1 MVATIL
7 VRGAT
12 RRGYVAPP
20 AGPATQRL
28 ASRCRRTAD
37 QAPYAPPVDLLLI
50 RHGLPV
56 RRETTDGS
64 PADPELDVAG
74 RDQAERLARWL
85 APEGLDTV
93 YVSPLRRARET
104 AAPLAAAVGVEP
116 IVDDEVAEFDRAS
129 HFYIPIEELKAT
141 KDPRYEEIMRGEHH
155 GEVDPETFREIVTIA
170 IERIIEA
177 NAGKRVAV
185 VCHGGVIN
193 AYAAHALG
201 IPDVMFFEPVYTS
214 VSRFV
219 CSSRGHRTLVSL
231 NETGHLHAER
241 TAAI

>member
-1 MVATIL
+1 ML
-7 VRGAT
+7 H
-12 RRGYVAPP
+12 RRRP
-20 AGPATQRL
+20 RL
-28 ASRCRRTAD
+28 R
-37 QAPYAPPVDLLLI
+37 PYDPPVDLLLI

-85 APEGLDTV
+85 AVEGIDAV
-93 YVSPLRRARET
+93 YVSPMRRALET

-116 IVDDEVAEFDRAS
+116 VVDDEVAEFDRAS

-141 KDPRYEEIMRGEHH
+141 NDPRYEEIMRGEHH
-155 GEVDPETFREIVTIA
+155 GEVDPETFKQVVTVA

-177 NAGKRVAV
+177 NPGRRVAV

-193 AYAAHALG
+193 AYASHVLGLADAL
-201 IPDVMFFEPVYTS
+201 FFEPTYTS
-214 VSRFV
+214 VSRFA

-241 TAAI
+241 APASPPA

>member
-1 MVATIL
+1 VAEGTSARPL
-7 VRGAT
+7 PVRP
-12 RRGYVAPP
+12 RLAPAP
-20 AGPATQRL
+20 GGTGPDPATEV
-28 ASRCRRTAD
+28 C
-37 QAPYAPPVDLLLI
+37 PYDPPVDLLLI

-74 RDQAERLARWL
+74 RDQAQRLARWL
-85 APEGLDTV
+85 ASEGIDAV
-93 YVSPLRRARET
+93 YVSPMRRALET

-116 IVDDEVAEFDRAS
+116 IVDEEVAEFDRAS
-129 HFYIPIEELKAT
+129 HFYVPIEELKAT
-141 KDPRYEEIMRGEHH
+141 NDPRYEEIMRGEHH
-155 GEVDPETFREIVTIA
+155 GEVDPEAFKEIVTLA
-170 IERIIEA
+170 VERIIEA

-193 AYAAHALG
+193 AYSSHVLG
-201 IPDVMFFEPVYTS
+201 LDAPLFFEPTYTS
-214 VSRFV
+214 VSRFT

-241 TAAI
+241 APTG

>member
-1 MVATIL
+1 M
-7 VRGAT
+7 
-12 RRGYVAPP
+12 
-20 AGPATQRL
+20 
-28 ASRCRRTAD
+28 
-37 QAPYAPPVDLLLI
+37 DLLLI

-85 APEGLDTV
+85 AAERIDAV
-93 YVSPLRRARET
+93 HVSPMRRALET

-116 IVDDEVAEFDRAS
+116 VVDEEVAEFDRAS

-141 KDPRYEEIMRGEHH
+141 NDPRYEEIMRGEHH
-155 GEVDPETFREIVTIA
+155 GEVDPETFKQVVTVA
-170 IERIIEA
+170 IERIIET
-177 NAGKRVAV
+177 NPGKRVAV

-193 AYAAHALG
+193 AYASHVLGLDDAL
-201 IPDVMFFEPVYTS
+201 FFEPTYTS
-214 VSRFV
+214 ISRFA

-241 TAAI
+241 APVSPIA